1 MENIFIRKIHKED
14 NDELKAIIREVFEE
28 HDAPREGTVFSD
40 PTTND
45 LFGLF
50 NKDRS
55 VLWVAEE
62 SGVIAGCCGV
72 YPTNG
77 LDEDCAELVKF
88 YLRSNARGKGI
99 GRDLM
104 LKSIQSA
111 KNLGFKRLYLESLPE
126 FSKAVSIYEKLGFKK
141 LEKPIGSSGHG
152 SCNIWMIKEL

>member
-62 SGVIAGCCGV
+62 CGVIAGCCGV
-72 YPTNG
+72 YPTKG
-77 LDEDCAELVKF
+77 LDGDCAELVKF
-88 YLRSNARGKGI
+88 YLISNARGKGI
-99 GRDLM
+99 GKSLM
-104 LKSIQSA
+104 LQSIQSA
-111 KNLGFKRLYLESLPE
+111 KDLGFNRLYLESLPE
-126 FSKAVSIYEKLGFKK
+126 FSKAVSMYERLGFER
-141 LEKPIGSSGHG
+141 LVMPMGSSGHG